1 MAQNLHN
8 KLKFLLKKNKKQ
20 VQDITSSGDMNR
32 AYFSDSI
39 NKNRYNQVFIEAI
52 VKVLPDI
59 DLNWF
64 LKDEPVKE
72 YNLEN
77 ESLNVAEPATEYQ
90 TSKEIKIAELKKK
103 ILELFDELEK

>member
-8 KLKFLLKKNKKQ
+8 KLKFLLKQNKKQ
-20 VQDITSSGDMNR
+20 VQDITSAGHMNR

-77 ESLNVAEPATEYQ
+77 ESLNVAEPAT
-90 TSKEIKIAELKKK
+90 SKEIKIAELKKK